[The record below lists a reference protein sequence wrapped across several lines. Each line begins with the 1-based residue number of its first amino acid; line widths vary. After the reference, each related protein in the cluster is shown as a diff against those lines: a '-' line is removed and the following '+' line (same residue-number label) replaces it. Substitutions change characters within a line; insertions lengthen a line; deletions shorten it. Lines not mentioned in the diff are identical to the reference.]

1 MDLEKDGMQ
10 IIRQIPEWVKT
21 HFFEREK
28 REKSINQISRSLA
41 RELAPIAEQVW
52 EDLQKK
58 QSEVLEEA
66 KILIRQDRP
75 KEKIHDQIAQS
86 GDPERTRMLDFV
98 WEDAVQQI
106 EEERFYIFP
115 EIGERV
121 TDRETIDKLQS
132 SLIQNEMIHMSV
144 SGSWKSQFLFLTTHR
159 IFIFKKGLSAFL
171 SHHGSFHL
179 NFDAIPYESVTK
191 IIKDSNWLA
200 GTLEIEH
207 ISQKSTFQ
215 FRKDLT
221 DQMDEVVEKIRELQP
236 PPKPLPGKNGGVSD
250 HEEMKNNSAEEKGE
264 TITDEM
270 PKCPSCG
277 AIVQVDDQFCSE
289 CGSSLKPGENGASE
303 QSVDPFI

>member
-1 MDLEKDGMQ
+1 MDLEKDGIQ

-28 REKSINQISRSLA
+28 REKSINLISRSLA
-41 RELAPIAEQVW
+41 RELSPIAEQVW
-52 EDLQKK
+52 EDLLNK
-58 QSEVLEEA
+58 QSEILEEA
-66 KILIRQDRP
+66 KSLIRQNQP
-75 KEKIHDQIAQS
+75 KEKIHEQIAQT
-86 GDPERTRMLDFV
+86 GDPERTRMLDFI

-121 TDRETIDKLQS
+121 TDKETIEKLQS
-132 SLIQNEMIHMSV
+132 SLIQEEMIHMSA

-159 IFIFKKGLSAFL
+159 VFIFKKGLSAFL

-191 IIKDSNWLA
+191 ITKDSNWLA

-207 ISQKSTFQ
+207 TSQKSTFQ

-221 DQMDEVVEKIRELQP
+221 DQMDEVVAKIHELQP
-236 PPKPLPGKNGGVSD
+236 PPKPLPGKNRGGSD
-250 HEEMKNNSAEEKGE
+250 HEENNQNSVEEKG
-264 TITDEM
+264 TITEEM
-270 PKCPSCG
+270 PKCQSCG
-277 AIVQVDDQFCSE
+277 AIVQADDQFCSE
-289 CGSSLKPGENGASE
+289 CGSSLKRGENGAPE